1 MDQKWKS
8 MEDVALIW
16 LTKVEKECEAL
27 FVVVNKDCTPL
38 LGSKTVQEMKLIE
51 LNKLTAFQTAT

>member
-1 MDQKWKS
+1 

-16 LTKVEKECEAL
+16 LTKVEKEREAP